1 MTAIEK
7 FVATEDGIQHWCQEY
22 VANLLDTPVGKIDPD
37 TEFDSFGLDSAMA
50 VAMVL
55 ELEERLGT
63 EISPSLL
70 FEYTTIAQL
79 AEHLTET
86 AKQGELNTEAVA

>member
-1 MTAIEK
+1 MTAIVNFE
-7 FVATEDGIQHWCQEY
+7 ATTDGIQRWCQQY
-22 VANLLDTPVGKIDPD
+22 VANLLDTPVGKIDPE

-63 EISPSLL
+63 EVSPSLL

-79 AEHLTET
+79 AEHLVET
-86 AKQGELNTEAVA
+86 TRQDKLDMEAVA